1 VKYFSLVWSNLK
13 RRKLRSLLTVL
24 SILVAFM
31 LFGYL
36 SAIRQGFSQGISVA
50 GANRL
55 VVRHKISLIQL
66 LPESYQAR
74 MERIPG
80 VSSAVHATWFGG
92 IYQKPSNFFA
102 QMAVQPEPY
111 LDMFPEFVLPDDQRA
126 AWLATRSG
134 AIAGKVLA
142 ERFGW
147 KIGDRIPINATI
159 WFKKDGGATWE
170 FDLVGIYTGGE
181 KNTDTSQFL
190 FRYDFLEET
199 RGKFGSG
206 QVGWYTVRI
215 SDPARATETAAAID
229 KEFANSPAETKTEP
243 EGAFIQGFAKQIGD
257 IGKIMMSIVAAVF
270 FTILLVAGN
279 TMAYSV
285 RERTNELAV
294 LKAIGFS
301 DRKVLGLV
309 LGESMLL
316 TCLGGGIG
324 LAFAWL
330 LISLGDPTRGSLPV
344 FYLPGRDIFVGIGL
358 VLAMGL
364 LAGFLP
370 ALRAQHLHIAD
381 ALRR

>member
-1 VKYFSLVWSNLK
+1 VKYFYLVWSNL
-13 RRKLRSLLTVL
+13 RRHKLRSLLTVL

-36 SAIRQGFSQGISVA
+36 SAIRQGFNQGVSVA

-55 VVRHKISLIQL
+55 VVRHKVSLIQL

-80 VSSAVHATWFGG
+80 VNSAVHATWFGG
-92 IYQKPSNFFA
+92 VYQKPSNFFA
-102 QMAVQPEPY
+102 QMPVQPEQY
-111 LDMFPEFVLPDDQRA
+111 LDMYPEYVLPAEQRA

-142 ERFGW
+142 DRFGW

-170 FDLVGIYTGGE
+170 FDLVGIYTGAE
-181 KNTDTSQFL
+181 KNTDTSGFF
-190 FRYDFLEET
+190 FRYDFFEET
-199 RGKFGSG
+199 RQRGSG
-206 QVGWYTVRI
+206 LVGWYTVRI
-215 SDPARATETAAAID
+215 SDPAHAAETAAAID

-243 EGAFIQGFAKQIGD
+243 EGAFIQGFANQVGNIGQ
-257 IGKIMMSIVAAVF
+257 IMMSIVAAVF

-294 LKAIGFS
+294 LKAMGFS
-301 DRKVLGLV
+301 DHKVLGLV

-316 TCLGGGIG
+316 TCLGGGLG
-324 LAFAWL
+324 LVLAWL

-344 FYLPGRDIFVGIGL
+344 FFFPVREMIIGVGL
-358 VLAMGL
+358 VLGMGL
-364 LAGFLP
+364 IAGILP
-370 ALRAQHLHIAD
+370 ALRAQHLQIAD